1 MAELTIASTTVLKVV
16 TITLLSAA
24 NVWASDSYAKK
35 YKIGCSS
42 CHTTGA
48 HLNELGVTFKKN
60 GHAFD
65 VKNVQQEQKTKRDVP
80 KDDKDIPVRSA
91 NVSQG
96 KPEPANGEGAN
107 GATIDSSVTET
118 EKPLP
123 EIKVYSWKGEDG
135 TAHFSDTPH
144 IGMQTETKPASGKT
158 TKIIKR
164 SGVTQLSAIMPKL
177 AKKAAAK
184 KSGATS
190 AAPHSGK
197 PILTGHVSPVQS
209 DTVQGT
215 KSPVVKPKSYEKC
228 MEQILAGH
236 PTPVNPEAAMQ
247 EFQEAENNC
256 APLEK
261 VTHQ

>member
-1 MAELTIASTTVLKVV
+1 MAELTIVSTTVLKVV
-16 TITLLSAA
+16 TITLLSVA

-35 YKIGCSS
+35 YKIGCTS
-42 CHTTGA
+42 CHTTGT

-60 GHAFD
+60 GHTFD

-96 KPEPANGEGAN
+96 KPEPANSEGTN
-107 GATIDSSVTET
+107 GSAIDSNVTEA

-123 EIKVYSWKGEDG
+123 ENKVYSWKGEDG
-135 TAHFSDTPH
+135 TTYFSDTPL
-144 IGMQTETKPASGKT
+144 IGRQTETKPASGKA
-158 TKIIKR
+158 TKKIKR
-164 SGVTQLSAIMPKL
+164 SGFTSLSAIMPKL
-177 AKKAAAK
+177 AK

-190 AAPHSGK
+190 AAPHPGK
-197 PILTGHVSPVQS
+197 PILTGYVSPVQS
-209 DTVQGT
+209 DTVQRT
-215 KSPVVKPKSYEKC
+215 KSPEAKPKSYEKC
-228 MEQILAGH
+228 MEQILTGH

-261 VTHQ
+261 AAHQ